1 MRPPADLPLELV
13 LLGEAFA
20 RRAGIDPG
28 DWWDFVYRRRPWPPD
43 LRAALVEAFYPALTS
58 PEETSTIRTM
68 STSAI
73 VAPRGPGRPVS
84 RKAHPLFAAMAAKGI
99 TLAEEA
105 AEVKRSPASVRSF
118 TYDVDNAAYRPCPRP
133 IAEHWKRKYKI
144 PLSTWPR
151 LAD

>member
-1 MRPPADLPLELV
+1 M
-13 LLGEAFA
+13 
-20 RRAGIDPG
+20 DPS
-28 DWWDFVYRRRPWPPD
+28 DWWDYCYRRKPWPLE
-43 LRAALVEAFYPALTS
+43 LRAALVDAFFPALTS
-58 PEETSTIRTM
+58 DQDPSTIRTM

-84 RKAHPLFAAMAAKGI
+84 RRAHPLFAAMAAKGI

-118 TYDVDNAAYRPCPRP
+118 TYDADHPAYRPCPRT
-133 IAEHWKRKYKI
+133 IAEHWKRKYKV